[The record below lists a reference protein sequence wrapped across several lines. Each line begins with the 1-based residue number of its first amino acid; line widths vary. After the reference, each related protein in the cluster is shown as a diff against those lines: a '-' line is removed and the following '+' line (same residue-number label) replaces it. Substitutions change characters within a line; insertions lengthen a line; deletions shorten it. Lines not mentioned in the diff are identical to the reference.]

1 MVQNNETSNCYCE
14 NNHYTVLCTVDSIE
28 EKVDT
33 LSGELDECVSF
44 QDLEAVQDELN
55 GRQDGLETTVNEL
68 ADTVDVLE
76 SNIGDTIEET
86 IETLG
91 LQLRDQLESQ
101 IFHGMDG
108 ELDEMRKQH
117 DTMVVRMTD
126 VHKTLAAITTR
137 LVVAEGKVHDM
148 ETAEHFAEL
157 YPQEDAI
164 NEAQLWWN
172 QSEDA
177 INAVV
182 DRCFTGM
189 TDMHGR
195 LDVAAAEQMN
205 TQALVNDIEQ
215 NIWRETVWLQS
226 NATDTQR
233 DITRMQQEMRNMEQ
247 MHQAELVHQ
256 FNRANDID
264 RQNETNEVF
273 RSVVSDILTLV
284 KMKKEPAELRT
295 GRKRR
300 RAADIKFMTP
310 VRRSARVAR
319 TPLQEMEAN
328 MIP

>member
-1 MVQNNETSNCYCE
+1 MVQNNGTSNYDCE
-14 NNHYTVLCTVDSIE
+14 SNHYTVLCTVDSIE

-68 ADTVDVLE
+68 EDTLE
-76 SNIGDTIEET
+76 SNIGDTIEDH
-86 IETLG
+86 IHDLG
-91 LQLRDQLESQ
+91 LHLRDQLESQ

-108 ELDEMRKQH
+108 ELDEMRERH
-117 DTMVVRMTD
+117 DTMVISLND
-126 VHKTLAAITTR
+126 QHNTLAAITTR
-137 LVVAEGKVHDM
+137 LVVAEDKVHEM

-164 NEAQLWWN
+164 NEAQ
-172 QSEDA
+172 QIVADSA
-177 INAVV
+177 AAAHAVV

-189 TDMHGR
+189 ADMHGR
-195 LDVAAAEQMN
+195 LDEADAEQMN
-205 TQALVNDIEQ
+205 THALVHDIEQ
-215 NIWRETVWLQS
+215 NIWRETVWLQG
-226 NATDTQR
+226 NATDMQR
-233 DITRMQQEMRNMEQ
+233 NITRMQQEMRDMEQ

-256 FNRANDID
+256 SNRTNAIYLK
-264 RQNETNEVF
+264 QSKTNEAF
-273 RSVVSDILTLV
+273 RSVVSDILTLLR
-284 KMKKEPAELRT
+284 MKKEPAEVRT

-319 TPLQEMEAN
+319 TPLQEMDAN